1 MATVPLTIERRRIKV
16 TPFQILSYVVLG
28 FAALAVV
35 VAFID
40 GPTTFMQVLV
50 IGLSNG
56 ALYALIALGYTMVYG
71 IIELINFA
79 HGDLVMIGSVAA
91 AIILEERLGQTTSS
105 PNGDIGADAMVSVIA
120 HELEEAVTDPNLN
133 AWYDNRGN
141 ENADKCAWTFGTT
154 SGPTGAKYNM
164 TLGSR
169 NYLIQRNWVNAA
181 GGYCDVKYP

>member
-1 MATVPLTIERRRIKV
+1 MATVPLTLERRRIKV

-28 FAALAVV
+28 IAALAVV

-105 PNGDIGADAMVSVIA
+105 PEGWFW
-120 HELEEAVTDPNLN
+120 LAVTGVIVMGLCGLFN
-133 AWYDNRGN
+133 ATIER
-141 ENADKCAWTFGTT
+141 
-154 SGPTGAKYNM
+154 
-164 TLGSR
+164 L
-169 NYLIQRNWVNAA
+169 
-181 GGYCDVKYP
+181 